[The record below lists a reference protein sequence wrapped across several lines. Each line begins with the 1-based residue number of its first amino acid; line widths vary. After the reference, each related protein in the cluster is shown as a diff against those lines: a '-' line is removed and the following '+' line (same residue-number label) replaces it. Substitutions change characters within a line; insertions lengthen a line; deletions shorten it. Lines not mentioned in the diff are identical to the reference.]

1 MAEGRQYI
9 PKTYQ
14 GRDFGAES
22 ITQAK
27 LATKFYKTATSNPA
41 KTNATGEGYIAG
53 SIWTNTSSGQVFIC
67 SDNSAEDSVW
77 YGQEGDIINEP
88 FTIAGSNG
96 YILGGYGNA
105 GLVDTQEKISFTSP
119 ANATDFG
126 EAGRTVRNQGFGVQW
141 DASKAYG
148 FSFGGLRDPWPTNSA
163 DIERHGFSAPTS
175 GTNTGE
181 LASNRESMA
190 TATDGDKSMLM
201 GGLSV
206 GDGTQALDTIE
217 MVTLST
223 SGEST
228 SADSGAELSALVGYS
243 AGASDTVNG
252 RGYRTGG
259 NHFGASPPYPQ
270 TASDVIEYSA
280 FTSTAD
286 AADWGNLVTARQ
298 GHHACHANTSGVW
311 ATGHGGGPVNT
322 QIETFSFSSPG
333 NATDVGEM
341 STTFGGHAGHSST
354 SDHGF
359 ATGGATPPSGYHD
372 QIDKFSLVSSAD
384 GADFGEIGASR
395 GYYAY
400 TQG

>member
-1 MAEGRQYI
+1 MKYI
-9 PKTYQ
+9 PRRFNSQNFLPGSVTQ
-14 GRDFGAES
+14 GKVS
-22 ITQAK
+22 KK
-27 LATKFYKTATSNPA
+27 LFVTSSSDPV
-41 KTNATGEGYIAG
+41 KTNATGEGYAAG
-53 SIWTNTSSGQVFIC
+53 TTWVNTSSGQVFIC

-96 YILGGYGNA
+96 YIIGGYGNT
-105 GLVDTQEKISFTSP
+105 GLVDTQEKVSFTSP

-126 EAGRTVRNQGFGVQW
+126 EAGRTVRNQGFGVQC
-141 DASKAYG
+141 DSSKSYG
-148 FSFGGLRDPWPTNSA
+148 FTFGGLRDPWPTNTA

-181 LASNRESMA
+181 LTSNRESMA
-190 TATDGDKSMLM
+190 TSTDGTKSMLM

-206 GDGTQALDTIE
+206 SDGTQALDTIE

-228 SADSGAELSALVGYS
+228 SADSGAELAALVGYAS
-243 AGASDTVNG
+243 GASDTVNG

-270 TASDVIEYSA
+270 TSSDVIEYSA

-298 GHHACHANTSGVW
+298 GHHACHANTTGVW
-311 ATGHGGGPVNT
+311 ASGHGGGPVNT

-354 SDHGF
+354 DYGF

-372 QIDKFSLVSSAD
+372 QIDRFSLVSSGD
-384 GADFGEIGASR
+384 GADFGEISASR

>member
-1 MAEGRQYI
+1 MKYI
-9 PKTYQ
+9 PRRFNSQNFLPGSVTQ
-14 GRDFGAES
+14 GKVS
-22 ITQAK
+22 KK
-27 LATKFYKTATSNPA
+27 LFVTSSSDPV
-41 KTNATGEGYIAG
+41 KTNDTGEGYAAG
-53 SIWTNTSSGQVFIC
+53 TTWVNTSSGQVFIC

-96 YILGGYGNA
+96 YIIGGYGNT
-105 GLVDTQEKISFTSP
+105 GLVDTQEKVSFTSP

-126 EAGRTVRNQGFGVQW
+126 EAGRTVRNQGFGVQV
-141 DASKAYG
+141 DASKSFG
-148 FSFGGLRDPWPTNSA
+148 FTFGGLRDPWPTNTA

-181 LASNRESMA
+181 LTSNRESMA
-190 TATDGDKSMLM
+190 TSTDGTKSMLM

-206 GDGTQALDTIE
+206 SDGTQALDTIE

-228 SADSGAELSALVGYS
+228 SADSGAELSALVGYAS
-243 AGASDTVNG
+243 GASDTVNG

-270 TASDVIEYSA
+270 SASDVIEYSA

-298 GHHACHANTSGVW
+298 GHHACHANTTGVW
-311 ATGHGGGPVNT
+311 ASGHGGGPVNT

-354 SDHGF
+354 DYGF

-372 QIDKFSLVSSAD
+372 QIDRFSLVSSGD
-384 GADFGEIGASR
+384 GADFGEISASR

>member
-1 MAEGRQYI
+1 MIKRI
-9 PKTYQ
+9 PQTFKETNFRT
-14 GRDFGAES
+14 GGIEASDIAES
-22 ITQAK
+22 AIH
-27 LATKFYKTATSNPA
+27 LASSDPA
-41 KTNATGEGYIAG
+41 KTNDTGEGYVVG
-53 SIWTNTSSGQVFIC
+53 SIWVNTSSGQQFIC
-67 SDNSAEDSVW
+67 SSNSAENSTW
-77 YGQEGDIINEP
+77 RGQEGDDINY
-88 FTIAGSNG
+88 FTIASANNG
-96 YILGGYGNA
+96 YIIGGYGNS

-126 EAGRTVRNQGFGVQW
+126 EAGRTVRNQGFGVQC
-141 DASKAYG
+141 DSSKSYG
-148 FSFGGLRDPWPTNSA
+148 FTFGGLRDPWPTNSA

-181 LASNRESMA
+181 LTSNRESMA
-190 TATDGDKSMLM
+190 TATNGDKSMLM

-228 SADSGAELSALVGYS
+228 SADSGAELSALVGYAS
-243 AGASDTVNG
+243 GASDTVNG

-270 TASDVIEYSA
+270 TSSDVIEYSA

-298 GHHACHANTSGVW
+298 GHHACHANTTGVW
-311 ATGHGGGPVNT
+311 ASGHGGGPVNT

-354 SDHGF
+354 ADYGF

-372 QIDKFSLVSSAD
+372 QIDRFSLVSSGD
-384 GADFGEIGASR
+384 GADFGEISASR

>member
-1 MAEGRQYI
+1 MKYI
-9 PKTYQ
+9 PRRFNSQNFLPGSVTQ
-14 GRDFGAES
+14 GKVS
-22 ITQAK
+22 KK
-27 LATKFYKTATSNPA
+27 LFVTSSSDPV
-41 KTNATGEGYIAG
+41 KTNDTGEGYAAG
-53 SIWTNTSSGQVFIC
+53 TTWVNTSSGQVFIC

-96 YILGGYGNA
+96 YIIGGYGNT
-105 GLVDTQEKISFTSP
+105 GLVDTQEKVSFTSP

-126 EAGRTVRNQGFGVQW
+126 EAGRTVRNQGFGVQC
-141 DASKAYG
+141 DSSKSYG
-148 FSFGGLRDPWPTNSA
+148 FTFGGLRDPWPTNTA

-181 LASNRESMA
+181 LTSNRESMA
-190 TATDGDKSMLM
+190 TSTDGTKSMLM

-206 GDGTQALDTIE
+206 SDGTQALDTIE

-228 SADSGAELSALVGYS
+228 SAASGAELSALVGYAS
-243 AGASDTVNG
+243 GASDTVNG

-270 TASDVIEYSA
+270 SASDVIEYSA
-280 FTSTAD
+280 FASTAD
-286 AADWGNLVTARQ
+286 ATDWGNLVTARQ
-298 GHHACHANTSGVW
+298 GHHACHANTTGVW
-311 ATGHGGGPVNT
+311 ASVHGGGPVNT

-354 SDHGF
+354 DYGF
-359 ATGGATPPSGYHD
+359 ATGGATPRSGYHD
-372 QIDKFSLVSSAD
+372 QIDRFSLVSSGD
-384 GADFGEIGASR
+384 GADFGEISASR

>member
-1 MAEGRQYI
+1 MKYIPRRFEGRHFLSGSV
-9 PKTYQ
+9 TQ
-14 GRDFGAES
+14 GKAS
-22 ITQAK
+22 KK
-27 LATKFYKTATSNPA
+27 LFVTSSSDPAATDD
-41 KTNATGEGYIAG
+41 TGLGYAVG
-53 SIWTNTSSGQVFIC
+53 TTWVNTTSGQVFIC
-67 SDNSAEDSVW
+67 SDASAEDAVW

-96 YILGGYGNA
+96 YIIGGYGNT
-105 GLVDTQEKISFTSP
+105 GLVDTQEKVSFTSP

-126 EAGRTVRNQGFGVQW
+126 EAGRTVRNQGFGVQC
-141 DASKAYG
+141 DSSKSYG
-148 FSFGGLRDPWPTNSA
+148 FTFGGLRDPWPTNTA

-181 LASNRESMA
+181 LTSNRESMA
-190 TATDGDKSMLM
+190 TSTDGTKSMLM

-206 GDGTQALDTIE
+206 SDGTQALDTIE

-228 SADSGAELSALVGYS
+228 SADSGAELSALVGYAS
-243 AGASDTVNG
+243 GASDTVNG

-270 TASDVIEYSA
+270 TSSDVIEYSA

-298 GHHACHANTSGVW
+298 GHHACHANTTGVW
-311 ATGHGGGPVNT
+311 ASGHGGGPVNT

-354 SDHGF
+354 DYGF

-372 QIDKFSLVSSAD
+372 QIDRFSLVSSGD
-384 GADFGEIGASR
+384 GADFGEISASR